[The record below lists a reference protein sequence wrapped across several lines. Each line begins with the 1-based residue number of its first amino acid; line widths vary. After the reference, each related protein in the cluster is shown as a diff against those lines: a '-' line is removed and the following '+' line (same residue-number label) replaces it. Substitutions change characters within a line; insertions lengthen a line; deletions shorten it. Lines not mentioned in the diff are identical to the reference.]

1 MALVMVDLLGVP
13 ADKVDIVDLQVA
25 PNELLYKVIRD
36 YVPIYVSDSERF
48 KRWVSENYIR
58 VFDEEE
64 SLKQTYYVR
73 LEKKLRQHTS

>member
-36 YVPIYVSDSERF
+36 QVPLYVSDNERF
-48 KRWVSENYIR
+48 KRWMSANYVR
-58 VFDEEE
+58 VLDEEE
-64 SLKQTYYVR
+64 SLKETYCVR
-73 LEKKLRQHTS
+73 LEKNLRKNIS